1 MGEITFQKALE
12 EAVAEEMRRD
22 PRVILMATDFT
33 GDPAREF
40 GPERVRFTPI
50 SEAVL
55 TGMGLGAAGCGFR
68 PVVNW
73 RMVTFSFVAMDQIVN
88 QASKIR
94 YMFGGQTDFPVTYRC
109 TTGGGIGLAAQ
120 HSQSPYSMWMHLAG
134 LKIILPSTP
143 ADAKG
148 LLKSAIRDNN
158 PVVSFECSRLATVT
172 GPVPDGDHLVP
183 IGVAEVKRAGTDV
196 TIVGLAYYV
205 SEALAVAEELA
216 REGISIEV
224 VDPRTLVPMDV
235 DTLRASVRKTGR
247 VVIVDEAP
255 ATCSAA
261 SEIAALLAED
271 PETFRALKAPVRRV
285 CAVPVPVPYS
295 PPLERAALPSRDDIK
310 AAVYEVL
317 KDSLRPL

>member
-1 MGEITFQKALE
+1 MREISFQKALD

-22 PRVILMATDFT
+22 PRIIVMATDFT
-33 GDPAREF
+33 GDPVKEF
-40 GPERVRFTPI
+40 GPARVRFTPI

-68 PVVNW
+68 PIVNW

-94 YMFGGQTDFPVTYRC
+94 YMFGGQADFPVTYRC

-205 SEALAVAEELA
+205 QEALAVAEELV

-224 VDPRTLVPMDV
+224 VDPRTLVPMDA
-235 DTLRASVRKTGR
+235 DTVRASVRKTGR

-261 SEIAALLAED
+261 SEISALLVED
-271 PETFRALKAPVRRV
+271 PDTFRVLKAPVRRV

-295 PPLERAALPSRDDIK
+295 PPLERAALPNRDDIK
-310 AAVYEVL
+310 TAVYAVL
-317 KDSLRPL
+317 KDSLRPV